1 MIKIVDDFFEEV
13 LFKKIKNYIVSQLFY
28 EPRYLHNTTEK
39 NSKTY
44 YGARFTLN
52 KDPDLLN
59 TFIKQA
65 EKKFKLKIKKV
76 WNDCGIDIR
85 NLDRFIPH
93 TDNKIAAKINILIM
107 VNGPTAVTNGTV
119 FYKEGELDIHV
130 GFRENRAILFPSDWV
145 HSAHATNVP
154 NLRRHTVSLFVM
166 DYEE

>member
-65 EKKFKLKIKKV
+65 ETDYQDFMMIADSEVEITEEYLIFKFKL
-76 WNDCGIDIR
+76 
-85 NLDRFIPH
+85 
-93 TDNKIAAKINILIM
+93 DN
-107 VNGPTAVTNGTV
+107 
-119 FYKEGELDIHV
+119 
-130 GFRENRAILFPSDWV
+130 
-145 HSAHATNVP
+145 
-154 NLRRHTVSLFVM
+154 
-166 DYEE
+166 